1 MLQRRTLNTFITQT
15 IPGLCRERK
24 GIAYRWDMASCPQ
37 TDWPRL
43 SFALCKE
50 PLASQTQGLFS
61 EGSSSITHSVCSTLA
76 GWIQPTS
83 CCGDV
88 CVGPCKVGGTDV
100 CVCVMGDGARC
111 CWEPLLTVCS
121 QLAYQRKNLPLL
133 CSGKYRGLT
142 AFWSVGIFTWTL
154 WGAPNNT

>member
-1 MLQRRTLNTFITQT
+1 
-15 IPGLCRERK
+15 
-24 GIAYRWDMASCPQ
+24 MASCPQ
-37 TDWPRL
+37 TDWPPL

-88 CVGPCKVGGTDV
+88 CVGPCKAGGTDV
-100 CVCVMGDGARC
+100 CVCWGTGARC

-121 QLAYQRKNLPLL
+121 QLAYQRKNLPYFAPVSSEGSLPFRQWEYLHGL
-133 CSGKYRGLT
+133 CGELQIIPDYL
-142 AFWSVGIFTWTL
+142 A
-154 WGAPNNT
+154 